1 MTRVLALSNII
12 APYRVSLFNEVAAYP
27 DVELHVGYLA
37 ESEPNRRW
45 HVDTGTIRYPFT
57 ILPGLHLPLN
67 HEKTLHF
74 SWGVGT
80 LLRRIRPDVL
90 FLGTDLVGS
99 TASWSAWLR
108 CRMKQIP
115 IIRYEAR
122 HWHAAN
128 TNRWRDWPYRFMIQR
143 MDRYFVYSNATRNYL
158 TQKYQI
164 PPERIDTGY
173 NVGDSRFFLD
183 TVRRLAADPEV
194 LRERASLP
202 RVLLLFVGNLTE
214 RKNVHGLLQAC
225 RQLDAQLDFPIG
237 LLIVGDGPL
246 HHSLETEAAA
256 FRNVSVR
263 FTGFLQGDALARC
276 FALADI
282 FILPAFYDAA
292 SIALGE
298 ALHSGLF
305 VIASSRDGS
314 TGNFV
319 VPGVNGNVIE
329 PHDTASITEAVRKA
343 VSIVSMTSAEERK
356 TKIAQTMSNFTLDKY
371 AERLVDAIR
380 KTAASSSP
388 T

>member
-1 MTRVLALSNII
+1 
-12 APYRVSLFNEVAAYP
+12 
-27 DVELHVGYLA
+27 
-37 ESEPNRRW
+37 
-45 HVDTGTIRYPFT
+45 
-57 ILPGLHLPLN
+57 
-67 HEKTLHF
+67 
-74 SWGVGT
+74 
-80 LLRRIRPDVL
+80 
-90 FLGTDLVGS
+90 
-99 TASWSAWLR
+99 
-108 CRMKQIP
+108 
-115 IIRYEAR
+115 
-122 HWHAAN
+122 
-128 TNRWRDWPYRFMIQR
+128 
-143 MDRYFVYSNATRNYL
+143 
-158 TQKYQI
+158 
-164 PPERIDTGY
+164 
-173 NVGDSRFFLD
+173 
-183 TVRRLAADPEV
+183 V

-202 RVLLLFVGNLTE
+202 QVLLLFVGNLTE

-225 RQLDAQLDFPIG
+225 RQLDAHLDFPIG
-237 LLIVGDGPL
+237 LLIVGDGPMR
-246 HHSLETEAAA
+246 HTLETEAAE
-256 FRNVSVR
+256 FHNISVR

-314 TGNFV
+314 AGNFV

-329 PHDTASITEAVRKA
+329 PHDTSSITEAVRKA

-356 TKIAQTMSNFTLDKY
+356 TRIAQTMSNFTLDKY